1 MAYLSDHTLQI
12 NLWIALTSGDPTF
25 SRTLD
30 RLDYDCVVIEQPLFS
45 GETKVRPDV
54 LISSSDLNHAVLID
68 CKSNSI
74 DQDQLKRYHKMA
86 NREEVLVQQAGVA
99 DTAVEDLFSEAAL
112 SSFTDLSER
121 DDVPERFAVVYFE
134 RSPGN
139 SVTIWNPDENAFELA
154 ELADAFPINQEPRGQ
169 IPTRY
174 YPFSDLEDDRKAL
187 VSKILQSV
195 ISLATKQGEF
205 SVEEVM
211 KNAHPF
217 WKTLSNDQRDR
228 LLRRG
233 KLAVEELYDAG
244 MEEHIESI
252 AGSDKRE
259 WKSIS
264 PSIRAIQDRTE
275 YYIDRVTDALD
286 QQTLGDYDTDN

>member
-1 MAYLSDHTLQI
+1 MAQLSDHTLQI

-30 RLDYDCVVIEQPLFS
+30 SLDYDCVIMEQPLFS
-45 GETKVRPDV
+45 GDTKVRPDV
-54 LISSSDLNHAVLID
+54 IVSSPNLNHAVLVD
-68 CKSNSI
+68 CKSNTI
-74 DQDQLKRYHKMA
+74 DQDQLERYGEMA
-86 NREEVLVQQAGVA
+86 NREEVLIQQAGVT
-99 DTAVEDLFSEAAL
+99 DVAVEDLFSEAAL

-121 DDVPERFAVVYFE
+121 EEVSGAFAVVYFE

-139 SVTIWNPDENAFELA
+139 SVTIWNPDENEFKLD
-154 ELADAFPINQEPRGQ
+154 ELADAFPLNQEPKSR

-174 YPFSDLEDDRKAL
+174 YPFSDLEEDRRAL
-187 VSKILQSV
+187 VSKVLQSV

-211 KNAHPF
+211 KDAHPF
-217 WKTLSNDQRDR
+217 WGTLSNDQREH

-233 KLAVEELYDAG
+233 ALAVEELYDAG
-244 MEEHIESI
+244 MQEHIEAI

-259 WKSIS
+259 WKSVS
-264 PSIRAIQDRTE
+264 PSIRAIQDSTE
-275 YYIDRVTDALD
+275 YYINRVTDALD
-286 QQTLGDYDTDN
+286 QQTLGDYDTDG